1 MDGWMD
7 GTLVAVPVL
16 LLRGA
21 WTFLS
26 YVPVFL
32 CPFDST
38 SIGEEVRLDIDGL
51 LLTRPPYHGVP
62 HLLHLYVYC
71 TKSPHTPMFLPL
83 LSSAGG
89 PFNRCGVPR
98 GAAGQGA
105 DDRGRGRAEGARSHD
120 GLTVL
125 LT

>member
-1 MDGWMD
+1 MAIQVGGGVHVWVDVGGSVVSVRMVGGWMDGWMD

-26 YVPVFL
+26 YVPVCL

-38 SIGEEVRLDIDGL
+38 SVGEEVRLDIDGL

-62 HLLHLYVYC
+62 HLPHLYRVLYKI
-71 TKSPHTPMFLPL
+71 TYPDVSPPSL
-83 LSSAGG
+83 LRRWSL
-89 PFNRCGVPR
+89 
-98 GAAGQGA
+98 Q
-105 DDRGRGRAEGARSHD
+105 
-120 GLTVL
+120 
-125 LT
+125 